1 MKTALTTVAPMV
13 GKLLR
18 LLGSDKDG
26 EIVASVHALRRVL
39 AAAGLTLHDLAGA
52 IELPPEPVEGSHQQS
67 DVADAWRIMA
77 RTCAQHAYALSD
89 RERTFVL
96 TMTRWCG
103 RPSRKQLDWLVSISE
118 RVRRETAA

>member
-1 MKTALTTVAPMV
+1 MSAALTTVAPMV

-39 AAAGLTLHDLAGA
+39 AGAGLTLHDLAGA
-52 IELPPEPVEGSHQQS
+52 IDLPVSHQQS
-67 DVADAWRIMA
+67 DDADEWRTMA
-77 RTCAQHAYALSD
+77 RTCARHAYALSE

-103 RPSRKQLDWLVSISE
+103 HPSRKQLDWLFSIFE